1 MTGHL
6 EPRDGKRTRPVHIL
20 LVEDDAVDA
29 EAVQRAFSHHA
40 LSNPF
45 TVVSDGIEALK
56 VLRGDE
62 DRPKLARPYIILLD
76 LNMPRMNG
84 IEFLQA
90 LRADRELKVSVVFV
104 LTTSDRDEDK
114 LAAYCEQVAGYLLKT
129 RAGADFGD
137 LITMLDAYW
146 RMVELPPEAQLC

>member
-1 MTGHL
+1 MSR
-6 EPRDGKRTRPVHIL
+6 EKVHIL

-29 EAVQRAFSHHA
+29 EAVRRAFYKHKKT
-40 LSNPF
+40 NPF
-45 TVVSDGIEALK
+45 TVVTDGIEALK
-56 VLRGDE
+56 VLRGE
-62 DRPKLARPYIILLD
+62 DGRERLPRPYVILLD
-76 LNMPRMNG
+76 INMPRMNG

-129 RAGADFGD
+129 RAGVNFDD
-137 LITMLDAYW
+137 LITMFDAYW
-146 RMVELPPEAQLC
+146 RIVELPPEAQLC